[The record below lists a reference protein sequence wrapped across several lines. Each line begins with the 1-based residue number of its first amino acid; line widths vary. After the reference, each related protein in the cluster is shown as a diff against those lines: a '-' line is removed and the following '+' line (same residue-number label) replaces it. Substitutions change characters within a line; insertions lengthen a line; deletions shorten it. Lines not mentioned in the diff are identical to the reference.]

1 MQYSAKSG
9 FQEICGKVCAVNS
22 NEKKGSVGKKAS
34 DKGKNEKS
42 EAWQKQKDAGSK
54 KLYADCIGN
63 KGKGMYQ

>member
-42 EAWQKQKDAGSK
+42 EAWQKQKAVCG
-54 KLYADCIGN
+54 LHR
-63 KGKGMYQ
+63 Q